1 MRQHTWYL
9 VVDKAGHHHAR
20 AEGWRLKA
28 GEVVLGP
35 PYVYKR
41 CCEEADKLNAVA
53 EVMEA

>member
-1 MRQHTWYL
+1 MRQHIWYL
-9 VVDKAGHHHAR
+9 IVDKAGHHHAR